1 MFLILIKLII
11 IINIFDKKINELCF
25 VIHDETGVFSKMGNV
40 IKLIVKIFPY
50 VTFVCVGAIKECFY
64 ASPPGITYENVQLF
78 YFIYLF

>member
-1 MFLILIKLII
+1 MNCVLLFMMKPESSIRYAIK
-11 IINIFDKKINELCF
+11 
-25 VIHDETGVFSKMGNV
+25 FSS
-40 IKLIVKIFPY
+40 KLIVKILPY